1 MNKAN
6 AEIANEEK
14 RKVAEQKAQ
23 RSSGKEQAKL
33 DAQQEKKRESGLK
46 FTESKIVF

>member
-23 RSSGKEQAKL
+23 EAAAKEQAKL
-33 DAQQEKKRESGLK
+33 DAQQEKEESGL
-46 FTESKIVF
+46 